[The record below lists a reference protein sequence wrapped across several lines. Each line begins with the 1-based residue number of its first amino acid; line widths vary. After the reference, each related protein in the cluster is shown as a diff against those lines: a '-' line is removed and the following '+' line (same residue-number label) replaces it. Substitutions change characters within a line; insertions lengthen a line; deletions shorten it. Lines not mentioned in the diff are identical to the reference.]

1 MAEKHLTV
9 PEPGVRAMA
18 HDMAYRLA
26 CEQLA
31 AVSDIE
37 QQCRNAGA
45 GFSAAEKIITLEHL
59 TRTYTIGFPGGSV
72 TLAGVD
78 NPVPIKDK
86 ILVLHY
92 LTRARGTPMTGKQ
105 ITYKELHEGINYF
118 SVFATRTIKPLVN
131 YFGEDPEKLLQSAAV
146 LGGQK
151 ADLGD
156 TAVTFPAFPHLPVT
170 FVLWRGD
177 DEFPPEGS
185 ILFDSNVSDYLAN
198 DDLHTLCENIIW
210 RLVSLSRS
218 GGDNPG

>member
-1 MAEKHLTV
+1 MSEKYLTV
-9 PEPGVRAMA
+9 PEPGVRAIA
-18 HDMAYRLA
+18 HEMAYRLV
-26 CEQLA
+26 CERLA
-31 AVSDIE
+31 AVSDVE

-45 GFSAAEKIITLEHL
+45 GYSATEKIITLEHL
-59 TRTYTIGFPGGSV
+59 TGTYTIGFPGGEIALV
-72 TLAGVD
+72 GVD
-78 NPVPIKDK
+78 NPVPIKEK
-86 ILVLHY
+86 ILILHY
-92 LTRARGTPMTGKQ
+92 FTRARGTPMTGKK

-131 YFGEDPEKLLQSAAV
+131 YFGEEPEKLLQTAAI

-151 ADLGD
+151 AKFGD
-156 TAVTFPAFPHLPVT
+156 AAVTFSAFPHLPVT

-210 RLVSLSRS
+210 RLVRLSRS